1 MDYVLDLVSSAHYA
15 HVCHWQASELLT
27 CLTGREISFSTNKF
41 VGWGRVFISELSAD
55 LLERIERGFNAM
67 VFRSMYIPPR
77 TNRCVFEL
85 GCSLKFPP

>member
-1 MDYVLDLVSSAHYA
+1 MGYALDLMSGAHYA
-15 HVCHWQASELLT
+15 HAYVMWASDLLT
-27 CLTGREISFSTNKF
+27 CLAGREISFSTNKF

-55 LLERIERGFNAM
+55 LLERIERGFAM

-77 TNRCVFEL
+77 TNGCVFEL